1 MEVIAEKSWNWM
13 LFADGERLLLSVV
26 CGSVGIYEMD
36 FELTEDEVAAYR
48 RLEHP
53 YLDQLAEAARSRPAA
68 FGTRRLPAPL
78 AGTEAAAAVAVWR
91 QQQPAR

>member
-36 FELTEDEVAAYR
+36 FELTGDEVAAYR
-48 RLEHP
+48 R
-53 YLDQLAEAARSRPAA
+53 
-68 FGTRRLPAPL
+68 
-78 AGTEAAAAVAVWR
+78 
-91 QQQPAR
+91 